1 MDQNN
6 KSKNKHMHMWPIN
19 LQLKSQEYTMEKWTV
34 LSINGAGKTGE
45 PKKKE

>member
-19 LQLKSQEYTMEKWTV
+19 LQLKSQEYTME
-34 LSINGAGKTGE
+34 NGQSFQ
-45 PKKKE
+45 